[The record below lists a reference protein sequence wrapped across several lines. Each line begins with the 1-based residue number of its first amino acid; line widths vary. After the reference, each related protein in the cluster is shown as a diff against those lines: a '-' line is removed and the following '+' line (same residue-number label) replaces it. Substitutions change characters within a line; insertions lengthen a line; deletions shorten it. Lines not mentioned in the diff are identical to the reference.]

1 VVSIVQRPDASAK
14 NQVILDIEVD
24 KKEKIKVNRIN
35 IEGNEA
41 ISDRTLKWAM
51 KKTNEKGNLRHLFR
65 SKKFVEDLYKEDKQ
79 NIINKYHEFGYRD
92 AEIIRDSVYKH
103 DEKTVNIDIEVV
115 EGPKYYVRSI
125 NWVGNTQYNSNDL
138 GRMLNMNPGDVY
150 NQKKLQERLISDEDA
165 AINLYQ
171 NNGYLFSNIDP
182 IEINIENDSVDL
194 ELRVTEGPK
203 ATY

>member
-1 VVSIVQRPDASAK
+1 
-14 NQVILDIEVD
+14 
-24 KKEKIKVNRIN
+24 
-35 IEGNEA
+35 
-41 ISDRTLKWAM
+41 M

-165 AINLYQ
+165 ASPAI
-171 NNGYLFSNIDP
+171 FS
-182 IEINIENDSVDL
+182 
-194 ELRVTEGPK
+194 G
-203 ATY
+203 